1 MASPSDIVRST
12 DPRGLLSAR
21 YVWISVGLSVVAM
34 AAVLWWTGAPDGFHH
49 LKLKRLPG
57 LGIALAA
64 TFARI
69 WLTAAKIRYLADRT
83 LSWAATFRIVLF
95 WDFAS
100 AVTPSTVGGA
110 PVATYVMSREGISL
124 GQSGAVML
132 YSLLLD
138 QLLYVAIIPI
148 LVFAAFHYEVFPN
161 DIGTVGVG
169 ALMVGFTL
177 LLAYAFLLAY
187 GILRN
192 PAVLRT
198 VFEKVTKLPGLRR
211 LRDNIMAE
219 MDRLVD
225 FSMTLN
231 AKKRGFI
238 LNAFLISTAGWVVRF
253 AIPTIVVLS
262 FLPADELLSF
272 ARSAGMT
279 LAGFFMPTPGGS
291 GGAEALFA
299 IFQGPLFER
308 PEFIGIAI
316 FMWRLLTFYMSIGLG
331 MMVLAWYANPIHR
344 G

>member
-1 MASPSDIVRST
+1 MATQPDIVRST
-12 DPRGLLSAR
+12 DPRGLLSTR
-21 YVWISVGLSVVAM
+21 YLWISIGLSVTAM
-34 AAVLWWTGAPDGFHH
+34 AAVMWWTGAPEGMQHV
-49 LKLKRLPG
+49 KPKRLPG

-64 TFARI
+64 TFLRI

-83 LSWAATFRIVLF
+83 LSWAATLRIVLF

-138 QLLYVAIIPI
+138 QLLYVAIIPV
-148 LVFAAFHYEVFPN
+148 LVVAGFYYEVFPD
-161 DIGTVGVG
+161 DIGTIGVG
-169 ALMVGFTL
+169 ALWFGFAL
-177 LLAYAFLLAY
+177 MLAYAFILAY

-198 VFEKVTKLPGLRR
+198 VFDNVTKLPGLRR
-211 LRDNIMAE
+211 LRGNIMAE

-272 ARSAGMT
+272 ARSVGMT

-299 IFQGPLFER
+299 IFQGPLFDR

-316 FMWRLLTFYMSIGLG
+316 FMWRLLTFYVSIGLG
-331 MMVLAWYANPIHR
+331 MMVLAWYANPDNR

>member
-1 MASPSDIVRST
+1 MA
-12 DPRGLLSAR
+12 G
-21 YVWISVGLSVVAM
+21 
-34 AAVLWWTGAPDGFHH
+34 VLWWTGAPDGFHH
-49 LKLKRLPG
+49 VKPKRLPG
-57 LGIALAA
+57 LAIALAA
-64 TFARI
+64 VFLRI

-83 LSWAATFRIVLF
+83 LSWVASIRIVIF

-148 LVFAAFHYEVFPN
+148 LVVAGFHYEVFPA

-169 ALMVGFTL
+169 ALMVGFVL
-177 LLAYAFLLAY
+177 LLAYAFVLAY

-198 VFEKVTKLPGLRR
+198 VFENVTKLPGLRR
-211 LRDNIMAE
+211 MRGNIMAE
-219 MDRLVD
+219 MDRLIE
-225 FSMTLN
+225 FSTTLN
-231 AKKRGFI
+231 AKKPRFI
-238 LNAFLISTAGWVVRF
+238 LNAFLISTAGWLVRF

-272 ARSAGMT
+272 ARSVGMT
-279 LAGFFMPTPGGS
+279 FAGFFMPTPGGS

-316 FMWRLLTFYMSIGLG
+316 FMWRLLTFYLSIGLG
-331 MMVLAWYANPIHR
+331 TMVLTWYAKPIHR

>member
-1 MASPSDIVRST
+1 MTPAPDIVRST

-21 YVWISVGLSVVAM
+21 YIWLSVGLSIAAM
-34 AAVLWWTGAPDGFHH
+34 AAVIWWTGAPDGMHH
-49 LKLKRLPG
+49 VKPKRLPG
-57 LGIALAA
+57 LAIALAA
-64 TFARI
+64 TFLRI

-83 LSWAATFRIVLF
+83 LTWAASIRIVLF

-138 QLLYVAIIPI
+138 QLLYVAIIPV
-148 LVFAAFHYEVFPN
+148 LVVAGFYYEVFPD
-161 DIGTVGVG
+161 DIGTIGVG
-169 ALMVGFTL
+169 ALWFGFAL
-177 LLAYAFLLAY
+177 MLAYAFILAY
-187 GILRN
+187 GLLRN

-198 VFEKVTKLPGLRR
+198 VFEKLTRLPGLRR
-211 LRDNIMAE
+211 IRANIMSE
-219 MDRLVD
+219 MDRLVE
-225 FSMTLN
+225 FSHSLN
-231 AKKRGFI
+231 AKKGAFI
-238 LNAFLISTAGWVVRF
+238 LNAFLISTAGWLVRF

-262 FLPADELLSF
+262 FLPADVLLSF
-272 ARSAGMT
+272 ARSVGMT

-291 GGAEALFA
+291 GGVEALFA
-299 IFQGPLFER
+299 VFQGPLFDR

-316 FMWRLLTFYMSIGLG
+316 FMWRLLTFYASIGLG
-331 MMVLAWYANPIHR
+331 MMVLTWYAKPTDR